1 MKIAVCIKQVPVL
14 ARIEFD
20 YEKKTIQREGVPL
33 EMNVFDLIALGR
45 AIELKDEVGG
55 EVTAVTM
62 GPPQAREVLAHALA
76 VGADHGVIIS
86 DRVMAGSDTLAT
98 SRTLALALKD
108 RGFDLILC
116 GRNSTDAETGQVG
129 PELAEI
135 LGIPHVSRAR
145 KMEYK
150 AESNSVVVERE
161 TEEGHEV
168 LEVALPAL
176 ITATEGLSEERYAR
190 RRVLMEARERPVEE
204 VSAAGLS
211 SDSTLFGAA
220 GSPTWVEDIRLVE
233 SRRLGVVIEDADPM
247 EAARTLAEG
256 IRNQPST
263 VDETE
268 AELAWR
274 RHWRTGNP
282 PLWVVAERS
291 EGGIRRATLE
301 NLGKARELAEELRCQ
316 VVAVQVEEFSDG
328 EISTLA
334 RYGADLVLD
343 LSWREGRHPTSPL
356 TASKFARALE
366 DYRPYAALFS
376 STANGRDLASRVAA
390 RLSLGLTGD
399 CIDLEL
405 DEEGR
410 LVQLKPALGGNVV
423 APILSK
429 TKPYLVTLRPGL
441 LNPIAPIEEKYV
453 DGESPHYVED
463 EQEGPDPLRLISTVV
478 EEDAGGPELERAE
491 VVIGV
496 GMGIG
501 GPEALPRIRELAAR
515 LGASIAATRS
525 VTDVGWLPKQMQVG
539 LTGRAIAPRLYIAVG
554 IRGDFNHVVG
564 IQKAGTVVGI
574 NTTRRHPIFQA
585 ADYCILGSW
594 EDYLPALVE
603 ALAGNG

>member
-1 MKIAVCIKQVPVL
+1 MKIAVCVKQVPVL

-55 EVTAVTM
+55 EVTAITM
-62 GPPQAREVLAHALA
+62 GPPQAKEVLAHALA

-108 RGFDLILC
+108 KGFDLILC

-145 KMEYK
+145 KLEYK
-150 AESNSVVVERE
+150 PDSNSVVVERE
-161 TEEGHEV
+161 TEEGYEV
-168 LEVALPAL
+168 LEVGLPAL
-176 ITATEGLSEERYAR
+176 VTATEGLSEERYAR

-204 VSAAGLS
+204 IKASQLS
-211 SDSTLFGAA
+211 DDSSLFGAE
-220 GSPTWVEDIRLVE
+220 GSPTWVEDIRLLE
-233 SRRLGVVIEDADPM
+233 PQRLGVVIEDVKPKDAAQEIADS
-247 EAARTLAEG
+247 
-256 IRNQPST
+256 IYNQPVS
-263 VDETE
+263 VETKLLSE
-268 AELAWR
+268 FIWQR
-274 RHWRTGNP
+274 YDDGQGP
-282 PLWVVAERS
+282 IIWVVAENSASGLRRS
-291 EGGIRRATLE
+291 TLE
-301 NLGKARELAEELRCQ
+301 NLGKARMLAADLHAQ
-316 VVAVQVEEFSDG
+316 VHAVLVEDFSNEDIVA
-328 EISTLA
+328 LA
-334 RYGADLVLD
+334 RYGADFILNLAPAVY
-343 LSWREGRHPTSPL
+343 RHPTGPA
-356 TASKFARALE
+356 TAALFARALT
-366 DYRPYAALFS
+366 DYDPYAVLFS

-405 DEEGR
+405 DDEGR

-441 LNPIAPIEEKYV
+441 LSPVTPEDAPPF
-453 DGESPHYVED
+453 ESGFPEYDYHS
-463 EQEGPDPLRLISTVV
+463 PDPIRLIETHV
-478 EEDAGGPELERAE
+478 EEDAGGLELEQAE

-501 GPEALPRIRELAAR
+501 GPESLPRIRQLAGR

-525 VTDVGWLPKQMQVG
+525 VTDMGWLPKQLQVG
-539 LTGRAIAPRLYIAVG
+539 LTGRAIAPKLYIAVG

-564 IQKAGTVVGI
+564 IQKAGTVIGI

-585 ADYCILGSW
+585 SDFCILGSW
-594 EDYLPALVE
+594 EEYLPPLVE
-603 ALAGNG
+603 ALAKKD

>member
-45 AIELKDEVGG
+45 AIELKEELGG
-55 EVTAVTM
+55 EVTAITM
-62 GPPQAREVLAHALA
+62 GPPQAKEALAHALA

-86 DRVMAGSDTLAT
+86 DPVMTGSDTLAT

-108 RGFDLILC
+108 EGYDLILC

-145 KMEYK
+145 KLDYHPD
-150 AESNSVVVERE
+150 SNSIVVERE
-161 TEEGHEV
+161 TDEGYEV
-168 LEVALPAL
+168 LQVALPAL
-176 ITATEGLSEERYAR
+176 VTATEGLSEERYAR
-190 RRVLMEARERPVEE
+190 RRLMIEARKRPVEE
-204 VSAAGLS
+204 IKAAQLS
-211 SDSTLFGAA
+211 DDSSIFGAV
-220 GSPTWVEDIRLVE
+220 GSPTWVADIRLLE
-233 SRRLGVVIEDADPM
+233 PQRLGIAIEDATP
-247 EAARTLAEG
+247 EAAANAVVEGLGNRPDASDQDPSAEFKWQ
-256 IRNQPST
+256 RQPLGEGPS
-263 VDETE
+263 
-268 AELAWR
+268 
-274 RHWRTGNP
+274 
-282 PLWVVAERS
+282 LWVVAES
-291 EGGIRRATLE
+291 STDGLRRATLE
-301 NLGKARELAEELRCQ
+301 NIGKARMLAEVLHAQ
-316 VVAVQVEEFSDG
+316 VHAVLVEDFDAE
-328 EISTLA
+328 EIMTLH
-334 RYGADLVLD
+334 RYGADFVLD
-343 LSWREGRHPTSPL
+343 LSPAVYRHPTGPMTVSV
-356 TASKFARALE
+356 FARALK
-366 DYRPYAALFS
+366 DYDPYAVLFS

-405 DEEGR
+405 DDEGR

-429 TKPYLVTLRPGL
+429 VKPYLVTLRPGL
-441 LNPIAPIEEKYV
+441 LNPVTP
-453 DGESPHYVED
+453 ED
-463 EQEGPDPLRLISTVV
+463 TSDFDTGFPEYDYHSPDPIHLLETHV
-478 EEDAGGPELERAE
+478 EEDAGGLELEQAE

-501 GPEALPRIRELAAR
+501 GPESLPLIREMAAK

-525 VTDVGWLPKQMQVG
+525 VTDAGWLPKQLQVG
-539 LTGRAIAPRLYIAVG
+539 LTGRAIAPRLYVAVG

-564 IQKAGTVVGI
+564 IQKAGTVIGV

-585 ADYCILGSW
+585 SDYCILGPW
-594 EDYLPALVE
+594 EEYLPPLVD
-603 ALAGNG
+603 ALAREG

>member
-20 YEKKTIQREGVPL
+20 YEKKTIQRDGVPL

-45 AIELKDEVGG
+45 AIELKEELGG

-62 GPPQAREVLAHALA
+62 GPPQAKEVLAHALA

-98 SRTLALALKD
+98 SRTLALALEDK
-108 RGFDLILC
+108 GYDLILC

-145 KMEYK
+145 KLDYD
-150 AESNSVVVERE
+150 ADSNSIVVQRE
-161 TEEGHEV
+161 TDEGYEV
-168 LEVALPAL
+168 LQVSLPAL
-176 ITATEGLSEERYAR
+176 VTATEGLSEERYAR
-190 RRVLMEARERPVEE
+190 RRLMIEARERPVEE
-204 VSAAGLS
+204 INAAQLS
-211 SDSTLFGAA
+211 DDASIFGAD
-220 GSPTWVEDIRLVE
+220 GSPTWVADIRLLE
-233 SRRLGVVIEDADPM
+233 PQRLGVAIEDATP
-247 EAARTLAEG
+247 EAAAQIVAEG
-256 IRNQPST
+256 LRNRPDT
-263 VDETE
+263 
-268 AELAWR
+268 AEGDSSSEFKWQR
-274 RHWRTGNP
+274 F
-282 PLWVVAERS
+282 PLGEGPDIWVVAESAAGGLRRS
-291 EGGIRRATLE
+291 TLE
-301 NLGKARELAEELRCQ
+301 NLGKARMLAEDLRAQ
-316 VVAVQVEEFSDG
+316 VHAVLVEDY
-328 EISTLA
+328 STDDAIDLM
-334 RYGADLVLD
+334 RYGADFIHNFAPAVY
-343 LSWREGRHPTSPL
+343 RHPTGPM
-356 TASKFARALE
+356 TASLLARALE
-366 DYRPYAALFS
+366 DYQPYAVLFS

-405 DEEGR
+405 DDEGR

-441 LNPIAPIEEKYV
+441 LSPVIPDDNPSY
-453 DGESPHYVED
+453 ESGFPEYDYHS
-463 EQEGPDPLRLISTVV
+463 PDPIRLLETHV
-478 EEDAGGPELERAE
+478 EEDAGGLELEQAE

-501 GPEALPRIRELAAR
+501 GPESLPRIRGLAGK
-515 LGASIAATRS
+515 LGASMAATRS
-525 VTDVGWLPKQMQVG
+525 VTDAGWLPKQLQVG
-539 LTGRAIAPRLYIAVG
+539 LTGRAIAPRLYVAVG

-585 ADYCILGSW
+585 SDYCILGSW
-594 EDYLPALVE
+594 EEYLPSLIE
-603 ALAGNG
+603 ALARKG

>member
-1 MKIAVCIKQVPVL
+1 MKIAVCVKQVPVL

-45 AIELKDEVGG
+45 AIELKEEVGG
-55 EVTAVTM
+55 EVTAITM
-62 GPPQAREVLAHALA
+62 GPPQAKEVLAHALA
-76 VGADHGVIIS
+76 VGADHGIIIS

-108 RGFDLILC
+108 KGFDLVLC

-145 KMEYK
+145 KLEYK
-150 AESNSVVVERE
+150 AETKSVVVERE

-168 LEVALPAL
+168 LEVTLPAL
-176 ITATEGLSEERYAR
+176 VTATEGLSEERYAR
-190 RRVLMEARERPVEE
+190 RRVLMEARERPVE
-204 VSAAGLS
+204 VITAAHLS
-211 SDSTLFGAA
+211 DDSSLFGAE
-220 GSPTWVEDIRLVE
+220 GSPTWVEDIRLLE
-233 SRRLGVVIEDADPM
+233 PRRLGVVIEDAIPE
-247 EAARTLAEG
+247 EAAQIVAKSS
-256 IRNQPST
+256 NSQSSA
-263 VDETE
+263 DEKEQVTE
-268 AELAWR
+268 FRWQRYAP
-274 RHWRTGNP
+274 GQGP
-282 PLWVVAERS
+282 IIWVVAERTA
-291 EGGIRRATLE
+291 GGPRRSTLE
-301 NLGKARELAEELRCQ
+301 NLGKARILAEDLRAE
-316 VVAVQVEEFSDG
+316 VHAVLVEDLSNEDI
-328 EISTLA
+328 ISLA
-334 RYGADLVLD
+334 RYGADFVLN
-343 LSWREGRHPTSPL
+343 LAPAVYRHPTGPM
-356 TASKFARALE
+356 TASLFARALT
-366 DYRPYAALFS
+366 DYDPYAVLFS

-405 DEEGR
+405 DDEGR

-441 LNPIAPIEEKYV
+441 LSPVTPKDDQV
-453 DGESPHYVED
+453 FESGFPEYDYHS
-463 EQEGPDPLRLISTVV
+463 PDPIRLIETHV
-478 EEDAGGPELERAE
+478 EVDSGGLELEQAE

-501 GPEALPRIRELAAR
+501 GPESLPRIRELADK

-525 VTDVGWLPKQMQVG
+525 VTDMGWLPKQLQVG

-574 NTTRRHPIFQA
+574 NTTRRHPIFEA
-585 ADYCILGSW
+585 SDFCILGPW
-594 EDYLPALVE
+594 EEYLPPLVDALSSKD
-603 ALAGNG
+603 

>member
-14 ARIEFD
+14 SRIEFD
-20 YEKKTIQREGVPL
+20 YQKKTIQRDGVPL

-45 AIELKDEVGG
+45 AIELKEEVGG
-55 EVTAVTM
+55 EVTAITM

-86 DRVMAGSDTLAT
+86 DPVMAGSDTLAT
-98 SRTLALALKD
+98 SRTLALALRDK
-108 RGFDLILC
+108 GYDLILC

-145 KMEYK
+145 KLEFNPD
-150 AESNSVVVERE
+150 SNSIVVERE
-161 TEEGHEV
+161 IDEGHEV
-168 LEVALPAL
+168 LQVTLPAL

-190 RRVLMEARERPVEE
+190 RRMLVEARERPVEE
-204 VSAAGLS
+204 ISAGQLS
-211 SDSTLFGAA
+211 DDPSVFGVE
-220 GSPTWVEDIRLVE
+220 GSPTWVEDIRLLE
-233 SRRLGVVIEDADPM
+233 PQRLGVAIEDAAPED
-247 EAARTLAEG
+247 AARTIVEG
-256 IRNQPST
+256 LRNRPIVS
-263 VDETE
+263 DEDTSSE
-268 AELAWR
+268 FKWQRFGPGE
-274 RHWRTGNP
+274 G
-282 PLWVVAERS
+282 PLIWVVAEKS
-291 EGGIRRATLE
+291 AEGLRRATLE
-301 NLGKARELAEELRCQ
+301 NLGKARMLAEELHAQ
-316 VVAVQVEEFSDG
+316 VHAVLVEDLAAG
-328 EISTLA
+328 EITTLH
-334 RYGADLVLD
+334 RYGADFVLN
-343 LSWREGRHPTSPL
+343 LSPAVYRHPTGPV
-356 TASKFARALE
+356 TAALFSRALK
-366 DYRPYAALFS
+366 DYDPFAVLFS

-423 APILSK
+423 APILSR

-441 LNPIAPIEEKYV
+441 LSPVSPENHPAH
-453 DGESPHYVED
+453 ESGFPEYDYHS
-463 EQEGPDPLRLISTVV
+463 PDPIRLLETHV
-478 EEDAGGPELERAE
+478 EKNVGGLELERAD

-501 GPEALPRIRELAAR
+501 GPESLPTIREMAEK
-515 LGASIAATRS
+515 LGSSIAATRS
-525 VTDVGWLPKQMQVG
+525 VTDMGWLPKQLQVG

-585 ADYCILGSW
+585 SDYCILGSW
-594 EDYLPALVE
+594 EEFLPPLVE
-603 ALAGNG
+603 ALACER

>member
-1 MKIAVCIKQVPVL
+1 MKIAVCIKQVPIL
-14 ARIEFD
+14 SRIEFD
-20 YEKKTIQREGVPL
+20 YENKTILRDGVPL

-45 AIELKDEVGG
+45 AIELKEEFDG
-55 EVTAVTM
+55 EVTAITM
-62 GPPQAREVLAHALA
+62 GPPQAKEVLAHALA

-108 RGFDLILC
+108 RDFDLIMC

-145 KMEYK
+145 KLEYRS
-150 AESNSVVVERE
+150 ESNSVVVERE
-161 TEEGHEV
+161 TDEGHEV
-168 LEVALPAL
+168 LEMSLPAL
-176 ITATEGLSEERYAR
+176 VTATEGLSEERYAR
-190 RRVLMEARERPVEE
+190 RRLLIEARKRPVEE
-204 VSAAGLS
+204 ITASQLS
-211 SDSTLFGAA
+211 EDMSIFGAE
-220 GSPTWVEDIRLVE
+220 GSPTWVADIRLLE
-233 SRRLGVVIEDADPM
+233 PERLGVVIEDSDPKS
-247 EAARTLAEG
+247 AAQSVVEG
-256 IRNQPST
+256 LRNRPDVVEEDAPTGSAWERYPLGQG
-263 VDETE
+263 ET
-268 AELAWR
+268 
-274 RHWRTGNP
+274 
-282 PLWVVAERS
+282 LWVVAERS
-291 EGGIRRATLE
+291 AEGLRRATLE
-301 NLGKARELAEELRCQ
+301 NLGKARMLAKELRGQ
-316 VVAVQVEEFSDG
+316 ITAVLVEDFTAD
-328 EISTLA
+328 EIMSLH
-334 RYGADLVLD
+334 RYGADFILD
-343 LSWREGRHPTSPL
+343 LHHPDFGHPTSPL
-356 TASKFARALE
+356 TASIFARALE
-366 DYRPYAALFS
+366 DYEPYAVLFS

-429 TKPYLVTLRPGL
+429 VKPYMVTLRPGL
-441 LNPIAPIEEKYV
+441 LTPVVPEDDPDIELGAPDYCR
-453 DGESPHYVED
+453 
-463 EQEGPDPLRLISTVV
+463 EGPDRLRLLSSEV
-478 EEDAGGPELERAE
+478 EEDAGGLELERAE

-501 GPEALPRIRELAAR
+501 GPESLPRIRELAEK

-525 VTDVGWLPKQMQVG
+525 VTDAGWLPKQLQVG
-539 LTGRAIAPRLYIAVG
+539 LTGRAIAPRLYIAAG

-585 ADYCILGSW
+585 SDFCILGSW
-594 EDYLPALVE
+594 EEYLSSLVE
-603 ALAGNG
+603 ALAREV

>member
-1 MKIAVCIKQVPVL
+1 MNIAVCIKQVPTL
-14 ARIEFD
+14 SRIEFD
-20 YEKKTIQREGVPL
+20 YEKKTILRDGVPL

-45 AIELKDEVGG
+45 AIELKEEVGG
-55 EVTAVTM
+55 EVTAITM
-62 GPPQAREVLAHALA
+62 GPPQAKEVLAHALA

-108 RGFDLILC
+108 RGFDLIMC

-145 KMEYK
+145 KLEYR

-161 TEEGHEV
+161 TDEGHEV
-168 LEVALPAL
+168 LEMSLPAL
-176 ITATEGLSEERYAR
+176 VTATEGLSEERYAR
-190 RRVLMEARERPVEE
+190 RRLLMEARKRPVEE
-204 VSAAGLS
+204 IGASQLS
-211 SDSTLFGAA
+211 DDSSIFGAV
-220 GSPTWVEDIRLVE
+220 GSPTWVADIRLLE
-233 SRRLGVVIEDADPM
+233 PQRLGVVIEDSDPKS
-247 EAARTLAEG
+247 AAQSVVERL
-256 IRNQPST
+256 RNRPDVVEEDTPSQSQWQRYPLGQG
-263 VDETE
+263 ET
-268 AELAWR
+268 
-274 RHWRTGNP
+274 
-282 PLWVVAERS
+282 LWVVAERS
-291 EGGIRRATLE
+291 SEGLRRATLE
-301 NLGKARELAEELRCQ
+301 NLGKARMLAKELRGQVFAVLVEDFTAEEIVSLH
-316 VVAVQVEEFSDG
+316 
-328 EISTLA
+328 
-334 RYGADLVLD
+334 RYGADFILD
-343 LSWREGRHPTSPL
+343 LHHPVLRHPTSPL
-356 TASKFARALE
+356 TASIMARALE
-366 DYRPYAALFS
+366 DYDPYAVLFS

-405 DEEGR
+405 DEERR

-429 TKPYLVTLRPGL
+429 VKPYLVTLRPGL
-441 LNPIAPIEEKYV
+441 LTPVTPEDDPAV
-453 DGESPHYVED
+453 TLESPPYCV
-463 EQEGPDPLRLISTVV
+463 EGPDPLRLLDSRV
-478 EEDAGGPELERAE
+478 EEDAGGLELERAE

-501 GPEALPRIRELAAR
+501 GPESLPKIRELAER
-515 LGASIAATRS
+515 LDASIAATRS
-525 VTDVGWLPKQMQVG
+525 VTDAGWLPKQLQVG

-585 ADYCILGSW
+585 ADFGILGSW
-594 EDYLPALVE
+594 EEYLPALVE
-603 ALAGNG
+603 ALAREG